1 MVNKAGFVHFR
12 DAVSGSWTKKW
23 EDFADIAIGPT
34 NHFWKHDRS
43 DEKTY
48 KFDGTN
54 WVNKGGVV
62 SKLAIGPKFV
72 WTVDRSNK
80 I

>member
-1 MVNKAGFVHFR
+1 VNKNGFVYNKP
-12 DAVSGSWTKKW
+12 AGGVWTKKW
-23 EDFADIAIGPT
+23 EDFTDISISS
-34 NHFWKHDRS
+34 NNDFWKHDRS
-43 DEKTY
+43 DAKTY
-48 KFDGTN
+48 KYDGTN

-62 SKLAIGPKFV
+62 SKLAVGPKFV